1 MTPASE
7 GVDKFLGFSFTALVL
22 FGFVKLKVRG

>member
-1 MTPASE
+1 
-7 GVDKFLGFSFTALVL
+7 VDKFLGFSFSALVL